1 MNNNLLQQ
9 VYSIVSDLFL
19 VPVEDLRPES
29 SPETIESWD
38 SMQHLNLVLDLEST
52 FDIKFS
58 PKEVEDMKSIASVV
72 AIIERKQA
80 SSVHI

>member
-58 PKEVEDMKSIASVV
+58 PTEVEDMKSIASVV